1 MSEKQNNTTDGVC
14 VFLQIY
20 VHFLLSEICEVVTT
34 QLLSVT
40 SGEPSQQGTAAEI
53 KASSQRLWPLV

>member
-1 MSEKQNNTTDGVC
+1 MSEKQNNTTDGV
-14 VFLQIY
+14 FFKQIY
-20 VHFLLSEICEVVTT
+20 VHFPLSEICEVVTT

-53 KASSQRLWPLV
+53 KASSQRPWPLV